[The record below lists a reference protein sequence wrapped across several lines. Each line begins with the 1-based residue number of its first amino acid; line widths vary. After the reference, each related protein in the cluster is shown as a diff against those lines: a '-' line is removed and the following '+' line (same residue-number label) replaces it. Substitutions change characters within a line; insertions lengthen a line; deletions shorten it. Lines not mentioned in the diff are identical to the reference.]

1 MNYLNE
7 EYHDRG
13 IKKWAGFYLSEHT
26 AVQEK
31 LTDERQK
38 INLQKQQLDPEEI
51 ASIVNEAILKNKSV
65 AIQIEAVDQN
75 GYYRDDVIGLVVGGD
90 ELGIYINDT
99 KVDFDE
105 IRNVQF
111 VSLKKWTHLTD
122 YN

>member
-1 MNYLNE
+1 MNYLNK

-31 LTDERQK
+31 LTNERHEV
-38 INLQKQQLDPEEI
+38 NPQKQQMDPQEI
-51 ASIVNEAILKNKSV
+51 ASVVNESILKNKSI

-75 GYYRDDVIGLVVGGD
+75 GCYKDDVVGLIVGGD
-90 ELGIYINDT
+90 ELGIYVNDT

-105 IRNVQF
+105 IRNIQF
-111 VSLKKWTHLTD
+111 ISLKKWTHLTD

>member
-26 AVQEK
+26 AAQEK
-31 LTDERQK
+31 LTGERQK
-38 INLQKQQLDPEEI
+38 SNPQKQQLDPQEI
-51 ASIVNEAILKNKSV
+51 ALVVNEAILKNRSV
-65 AIQIEAVDQN
+65 AVQIEAVDQN
-75 GYYRDDVIGLVVGGD
+75 GCYKDDIVGLVAGGD

-111 VSLKKWTHLTD
+111 ISLKKWTHLTD

>member
-111 VSLKKWTHLTD
+111 VNLKKWTHLTD

>member
-26 AVQEK
+26 AAQEK

-38 INLQKQQLDPEEI
+38 SNPQKQQLDPQEI
-51 ASIVNEAILKNKSV
+51 ALVVNEAILKNRSIAV
-65 AIQIEAVDQN
+65 QIEAVDQN
-75 GYYRDDVIGLVVGGD
+75 GCYKDDIVGLVVGGD

-111 VSLKKWTHLTD
+111 ISLKKWTHLTD

>member
-26 AVQEK
+26 AAQEK

-38 INLQKQQLDPEEI
+38 SNPQKQQLDPQEI
-51 ASIVNEAILKNKSV
+51 ALVVNEAILKNKSV
-65 AIQIEAVDQN
+65 AVQIEAVDQN
-75 GYYRDDVIGLVVGGD
+75 GCYKDDIVGLVAGGD
-90 ELGIYINDT
+90 ELGIYIDNT

-105 IRNVQF
+105 IRNIQF
-111 VSLKKWTHLTD
+111 ISLKKWTHLTD

>member
-26 AVQEK
+26 VAQEK

-38 INLQKQQLDPEEI
+38 SNPQKQQLDPQEI
-51 ASIVNEAILKNKSV
+51 ALVINEAILKNRSV
-65 AIQIEAVDQN
+65 AVQIEAVDQN
-75 GYYRDDVIGLVVGGD
+75 ACYKDDIVGLVAGGD

-111 VSLKKWTHLTD
+111 ISLKKWTHLTD